1 LKTTLFSQAEPCRE
15 IVRLEERCAT
25 LATASEAE
33 LKEAQAALAKAQEEL
48 AAMLEKHEKTMT
60 DAAAAREAS
69 VATVRAERNSAL
81 KELKQ
86 QHAAKIAQAEVLS
99 LLISPIFTYVHA
111 IT

>member
-1 LKTTLFSQAEPCRE
+1 LPCRE
-15 IVRLEERCAT
+15 IARLEECRAT
-25 LATASEAE
+25 LAAASEAE
-33 LKEAQAALAKAQEEL
+33 LQEAQAALTKAQEEL
-48 AAMLEKHEKTMT
+48 TAMLEKHEKTMA

-86 QHAAKIAQAEVLS
+86 QHTAKMARAEVLS
-99 LLISPIFTYVHA
+99 LLISLIFTHVYA